1 MSDSNP
7 HHSSGREIIDGH
19 DDDDW
24 IEHYLYS
31 VTAVVFIGCIGVLV
45 AALIIR

>member
-19 DDDDW
+19 DDDW
-24 IEHYLYS
+24 IERYLYS